1 MYNEVNTCRFSQ
13 MIFYSNEIFIVL
25 TLMLGQNSLFF
36 FFFKIYNRPMLT
48 QIINQ
53 LHFHISLK
61 VD

>member
-36 FFFKIYNRPMLT
+36 FF
-48 QIINQ
+48 
-53 LHFHISLK
+53 LK
-61 VD
+61 STTGLC